1 MIKASADLFSRIV
14 QRWLPDA
21 FIIAVI
27 LSVVIF
33 LSGVIFE
40 GQSVQDMAEHW
51 GNGLWKLL
59 GFSMQMVLILVLG
72 SVLATS
78 KPVTSFLVSIAKIAK
93 TPAQGIVLVTLVSML
108 AIWVNWG
115 VGLVVGALVARE
127 VATQVK
133 NSHFPLLIAAAYS
146 GILVWHSGLSGAIP
160 LKIASTGTD
169 ALSQLLNGQTIALTE
184 TIFAWQNLA
193 ITIAL
198 AVSLPIINILMM
210 PDKDKRLEL
219 LAKETP
225 LVTVNPTTLT
235 PAEKLEH
242 HSIINYLLIS
252 IGLIYLFAYFSS
264 GSSLNLNIVNLCL
277 LLAGL
282 ALQRTPHNYL
292 NAMRESVGTTS
303 GIVLQFPLYA
313 GIMGMMVESGLAAS
327 MSQWFVE
334 VSSEGSFPVITFF
347 SAGIVNF
354 FVPSGG
360 GQWAIQAPI
369 VIPASR
375 ELDVALNQTAMAV
388 AWGDA
393 WTNMIQPFWAL
404 PLLALSGLNLHQLMG
419 YCIVILIWSGALISS
434 MIYFLY

>member
-1 MIKASADLFSRIV
+1 MIKASV
-14 QRWLPDA
+14 
-21 FIIAVI
+21 
-27 LSVVIF
+27 
-33 LSGVIFE
+33 E

-108 AIWVNWG
+108 AIWINWG

-169 ALSQLLNGQTIALTE
+169 ALSQLLNGQTI
-184 TIFAWQNLA
+184 
-193 ITIAL
+193 
-198 AVSLPIINILMM
+198 
-210 PDKDKRLEL
+210 
-219 LAKETP
+219 TP

-242 HSIINYLLIS
+242 HPIINYLLIS

-313 GIMGMMVESGLAAS
+313 GIMRCVKSNSNGRCLGRRV
-327 MSQWFVE
+327 
-334 VSSEGSFPVITFF
+334 
-347 SAGIVNF
+347 
-354 FVPSGG
+354 
-360 GQWAIQAPI
+360 
-369 VIPASR
+369 
-375 ELDVALNQTAMAV
+375 D
-388 AWGDA
+388 
-393 WTNMIQPFWAL
+393 
-404 PLLALSGLNLHQLMG
+404 
-419 YCIVILIWSGALISS
+419 
-434 MIYFLY
+434 